1 MDINVI
7 TPGKKASSKVS
18 VSDQVFS
25 CEYNEPLIHQVV
37 TAYLSGARAGTHAQK
52 TRAEVSGGG
61 AKPWKQKGTGRARAG
76 TTRGPLWRHGGVTFA
91 AKPTD
96 YSQKVNKKMYRGAMR
111 SIASRLV
118 KDNRLLVL
126 EQLTIK
132 EPKTKELI
140 ALLKE
145 LKLQRNTLIVVND
158 LNVNL
163 LLASRNIPHLTII
176 HYNEINPA
184 CLVANENILITK
196 DALAKFNEA
205 YA

>member
-1 MDINVI
+1 MDINII
-7 TPGKKASSKVS
+7 TPGKKSSAKVS

-61 AKPWKQKGTGRARAG
+61 AKPWKQKGSGRARAG

-91 AKPTD
+91 ARPAD

-111 SIASRLV
+111 SILSRLV
-118 KDNRLLVL
+118 KDNRLFVL
-126 EQLTIK
+126 DQLTVEK
-132 EPKTKELI
+132 PKTKELLS
-140 ALLKE
+140 LLKD
-145 LKLQRNTLIVVND
+145 LKLQSNTLIIVND
-158 LNVNL
+158 LDVNVI
-163 LLASRNIPHLTII
+163 LASRNIPHLTVI

-184 CLVANENILITK
+184 CLVANENIVMTK
-196 DALAKFNEA
+196 EALTKFNEA